1 MTKLEFMENLRSRLS
16 GLPEKEVEDRINFY
30 IEMIDDRIE
39 DGLSEEEAVLAVGSV
54 EDIASQIV
62 SEIPLAKIAKEK
74 IRPKRKI
81 KAWEI
86 VLLAIGSPLWL
97 VLLIAAFVVLL
108 SVYVVIWAADVSL
121 WAIFGALVGFAVGGI
136 AVGILFAACGH
147 ALSGIA
153 LIGASIACAGLSIF
167 LFFGCKAATKG
178 LAVLT
183 KKIALGIKKCFVK
196 KEEA

>member
-1 MTKLEFMENLRSRLS
+1 MTKLEFVASLRSMLS
-16 GLPEKEVEDRINFY
+16 GLPEKEVEDRISFY
-30 IEMIDDRIE
+30 IEMMDDRIE

-54 EDIASQIV
+54 DDIASQIV

-74 IRPKRKI
+74 IRHKRKL
-81 KAWEI
+81 KTWEI
-86 VLLAIGSPLWL
+86 VLLALGSPLWL
-97 VLLIAAFVVLL
+97 VLLSIAFVAVLSIYIAIW
-108 SVYVVIWAADVSL
+108 SVDVSL
-121 WAIFGALVGFAVGGI
+121 WAVFVSLVSCAVGGI
-136 AVGILFAACGH
+136 AGGILFTVCGNV
-147 ALSGIA
+147 LPGIA
-153 LIGASIACAGLSIF
+153 LIGVSIVCAGLSIF